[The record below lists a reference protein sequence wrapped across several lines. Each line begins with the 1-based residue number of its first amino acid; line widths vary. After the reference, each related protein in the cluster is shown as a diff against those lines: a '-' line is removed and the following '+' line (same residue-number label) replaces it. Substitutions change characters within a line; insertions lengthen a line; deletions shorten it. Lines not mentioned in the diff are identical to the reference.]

1 MTTFHEESTVIFKS
15 IKKIFIVSPA
25 LHHHMKKN
33 QSFLIAPEESDEQ
46 PKCISFSRHHLTS
59 QDIADFQTRI
69 HDFYDRKR
77 RSFPWRKTTN
87 PYHIL
92 VSEFMLQQTQTQRVM
107 KKYGLF
113 LSTFPDIHS
122 LAHASLQ
129 DILSLWHGLGYNR
142 RALFLKKTAQL
153 IASQYETLPDDPAI
167 LSTFP
172 GIGPATAG
180 AIVAYAYNK
189 PTLFVETNIRTVFLY
204 FFFSGEKNISDTQ
217 ILPLVEKTLDRDNPR
232 TWYYALTDYGVWLK
246 KTHKNPGRRSAHQQQ
261 QSPFKGSNREIRGAI
276 LKTFLSTD
284 EMSLQHL
291 MQSLPF
297 NEDRV
302 RENCNRLEKE
312 GFVTIK
318 EKSGK
323 KRVSIST

>member
-1 MTTFHEESTVIFKS
+1 
-15 IKKIFIVSPA
+15 
-25 LHHHMKKN
+25 MKEN
-33 QSFLIAPEESDEQ
+33 QSFLITQGESAEVSIS
-46 PKCISFSRHHLTS
+46 ISFSRHHLTS
-59 QDIADFQTRI
+59 QDIADFQTHI
-69 HDFYDRKR
+69 YDFYDRKG
-77 RSFPWRKTTN
+77 RSFPWRETTN
-87 PYHIL
+87 PYYIL

-107 KKYGLF
+107 KKYELF
-113 LSTFPDIHS
+113 LSTFPDIRS
-122 LAHASLQ
+122 LSQASLQ

-180 AIVAYAYNK
+180 AIVAYAFNK
-189 PTLFVETNIRTVFLY
+189 PTSFVETNIRTVFLH
-204 FFFSGEKNISDTQ
+204 FFFSGEKNVSDNE
-217 ILPLVEKTLDRDNPR
+217 ILPLVNKTLDRHNPR

-246 KTHKNPGRRSAHQQQ
+246 RTHKNPGRMSAHHQQ

-276 LKTFLSTD
+276 LKTLLSTD
-284 EMSLQHL
+284 EMSLTHL

-297 NEDRV
+297 NEKRV

-312 GFVTIK
+312 GFVIIK
-318 EKSGK
+318 EESGK
-323 KRVSIST
+323 KRVSIPT